1 MGKTAQGSHFYIL
14 RICVCAMLIAIG
26 VLLSGPLSIPDFSL
40 GTYSMKVGLGS
51 LAAILAGV
59 LYGPLYG
66 GIVGGLVD
74 FLQAM
79 IFPKGAFVPWF
90 TLVAILSGVIP
101 GLFFITKRRT
111 VPAWLLL
118 IRIFVATLVGQ
129 AVCSVGLN
137 TYLLYKLYS
146 IPWQA
151 LIVKRLVNQAVM
163 VPVYS
168 LIIWG
173 IMGILKSSKVL
184 YKCTDYDLGMRDK
197 TDRQS
202 MAEEKK

>member
-1 MGKTAQGSHFYIL
+1 MANQHSTHFYIL

-40 GTYSMKVGLGS
+40 GSYSMKVGLGS
-51 LAAILAGV
+51 LAAILSGV

-79 IFPKGAFVPWF
+79 IFPKGAFQPWF
-90 TLVAILSGVIP
+90 TVVAVLSGLIP
-101 GLFFITKRRT
+101 GLFFAFKRRSR
-111 VPAWLLL
+111 PAWLLL

-129 AVCSVGLN
+129 AICSVGLN
-137 TYLLYKLYS
+137 TLLLYKLYGL
-146 IPWQA
+146 PWQA
-151 LIVKRLVNQAVM
+151 LLTKRAVNQAVM

-168 LIIWG
+168 LLIWG
-173 IMGILKSSKVL
+173 IMSILKGSKL
-184 YKCTDYDLGMRDK
+184 LWKITDYD
-197 TDRQS
+197 
-202 MAEEKK
+202 KK

>member
-1 MGKTAQGSHFYIL
+1 MSKTAHGSHYYIL

-66 GIVGGLVD
+66 AIVGGLVD

-79 IFPKGAFVPWF
+79 LFPKGAFVPWF
-90 TLVAILSGVIP
+90 TLVAVLSGLIP
-101 GLFFITKRRT
+101 GLFFCVRRRT
-111 VPAWLLL
+111 VPTWMLLL
-118 IRIFVATLVGQ
+118 RIFIATLVGQ

-151 LIVKRLVNQAVM
+151 LIIKRIVNQAVM

-168 LIIWG
+168 LLIWG
-173 IMGILKSSKVL
+173 IMSILKGSKLL
-184 YKCTDYDLGMRDK
+184 YKFTDYDLGLR
-197 TDRQS
+197 
-202 MAEEKK
+202 